1 MQRGPAAFIGLGEI
15 VMYKVLLVDDEILI
29 RERISQRIPWESL
42 GYELKG
48 TCENGKEAIEF
59 MERQPVDLVLTD
71 ICMPYVDGLE
81 LAKYLYENEK
91 RTKVVII
98 TGYDEFEYA
107 KKAVEY
113 RVLSYVLKP
122 VTSVELIEK
131 LEEAKKILD
140 SEEANFQ
147 VRTYYEGSYPLLKNQ
162 FLLELSKGRFYEE
175 GIEEKLKEFHI
186 DFQGECYCVAL
197 LYPRIQPDKKEL
209 SHMASLIAR
218 EAGEDVL
225 SFEGDDHNIILYV
238 KKKNSSELKKDMAFI
253 CEAAARWVEKEFHT
267 PVFSLIGTCVFRL
280 GGIGFSYEK
289 AMELKEYIYLERD
302 QGIYE
307 WDKYQ
312 KYKLSAQGMIC
323 ENDREKRI
331 VLAVRSNLS
340 EEVQREITSIRREC
354 RVRWIPKNKVVV
366 LYQSLIL
373 AVMNFFERLNIV
385 DDAFLLKE
393 QEIISG
399 LFGCTYISEMEK
411 KVLEF
416 FQMAV
421 ELMNSNRGNYGDHQ
435 AIAALE
441 YINSHY
447 GDCDLSLQEICE
459 KLAISVSY
467 FSSAFKNY
475 TGMTFVEAL
484 TKKRMEKA
492 MELMENTSLR
502 TYEIAEKCGYSD
514 ANYFSNIFKR
524 TTHMTPRDYVRTR
537 MNRKGTY
544 ESQNQV

>member
-1 MQRGPAAFIGLGEI
+1 
-15 VMYKVLLVDDEILI
+15 MYKVLLVDDEILI

-42 GYELKG
+42 GYELRG

-59 MERQPVDLVLTD
+59 MEKQPVDLVLTD

-122 VTSVELIEK
+122 VTAVELIEK
-131 LEEAKKILD
+131 LEEAKKTLE
-140 SEEANFQ
+140 SEEANLQ
-147 VRTYYEGSYPLLKNQ
+147 VRTYYEGSFPLLKNQ
-162 FLLELSKGRFYEE
+162 FLLQLSKGKFQEE
-175 GIEEKLKEFHI
+175 EIEEKLKEFHI
-186 DFQGECYCVAL
+186 DFQGECYCTAL
-197 LYPRIQPDKKEL
+197 LYPRAEL
-209 SHMASLIAR
+209 EKRELAQMSSLINR

-225 SFEGDDHNIILYV
+225 AFEGDDNNIILYV
-238 KKKNSSELKKDMAFI
+238 KKKNSSQLKKDMAHI
-253 CEAAARWVEKEFHT
+253 CEAAAKSFERELNT
-267 PVFSLIGTCVFRL
+267 QVFSLIGTCVFRL
-280 GGIGFSYEK
+280 GGMGLSYEK
-289 AMELKEYIYLERD
+289 AMELKEYLYLERD
-302 QGIYE
+302 KGIYE

-312 KYKLSAQGMIC
+312 KYKRSTQGMIC

-340 EEVQREITSIRREC
+340 EEVMKEVCGVRAEC
-354 RVRWIPKNKVVV
+354 VVRWIAKNKVVV

-385 DDAFLLKE
+385 DDAFFLKE

-416 FQMAV
+416 FEMAV
-421 ELMNSNRGNYGDHQ
+421 EIMNSNRGNYGDHQ
-435 AIAALE
+435 AMAALE

-447 GDCDLSLQEICE
+447 ADCDLSLQEICE

-484 TKKRMEKA
+484 TKRRMEKA
-492 MELMENTSLR
+492 IELLENTSLK
-502 TYEIAEKCGYSD
+502 TYEIAEKCGYND
-514 ANYFSNIFKR
+514 ANYFSAIFKR
-524 TTHMTPRDYVRTR
+524 TTKMTPREYARTL

-544 ESQNQV
+544 EKQDQI

>member
-1 MQRGPAAFIGLGEI
+1 
-15 VMYKVLLVDDEILI
+15 MYKVLLVDDEILI

-59 MERQPVDLVLTD
+59 MESQPVDLVLTD

-238 KKKNSSELKKDMAFI
+238 KKKNSSELKKDIAFI
-253 CEAAARWVEKEFHT
+253 CEAAARWVEHEFHT

-441 YINSHY
+441 YINSNY

>member
-1 MQRGPAAFIGLGEI
+1 
-15 VMYKVLLVDDEILI
+15 MYKVLLVDDEILI

-253 CEAAARWVEKEFHT
+253 CEATARWVEKEFHT

-354 RVRWIPKNKVVV
+354 KVRWIPKNKVVV

>member
-1 MQRGPAAFIGLGEI
+1 
-15 VMYKVLLVDDEILI
+15 MYKVLLVDDEILI

-42 GYELKG
+42 GYELRG

-59 MERQPVDLVLTD
+59 MEKQPVDLVLTD

-122 VTSVELIEK
+122 VTAVELIEK
-131 LEEAKKILD
+131 LEEAKKTLD
-140 SEEANFQ
+140 SEEANLQ
-147 VRTYYEGSYPLLKNQ
+147 VRTYYEGSFPLLKNQ
-162 FLLELSKGRFYEE
+162 FLLQLSKGKFQEE
-175 GIEEKLKEFHI
+175 EIEEKLKEFHI
-186 DFQGECYCVAL
+186 DFQGECYCTAL
-197 LYPRIQPDKKEL
+197 LYPRVGLEKREL
-209 SHMASLIAR
+209 AQMSSLINR

-225 SFEGDDHNIILYV
+225 AFEGDDNNIILYV
-238 KKKNSSELKKDMAFI
+238 KKKNSSQLKKDMSHI
-253 CEAAARWVEKEFHT
+253 CEAAAKSSERELNIQ
-267 PVFSLIGTCVFRL
+267 VFSLIGTCVFHL
-280 GGIGFSYEK
+280 GGMGFSYEK
-289 AMELKEYIYLERD
+289 AMELKEYLYLERD
-302 QGIYE
+302 KGIYE

-340 EEVQREITSIRREC
+340 EEVMKEVCGIREEC
-354 RVRWIPKNKVVV
+354 VERWIAKNKVVV

-385 DDAFLLKE
+385 DDAFFLKE

-416 FQMAV
+416 FEMAV
-421 ELMNSNRGNYGDHQ
+421 DMMNSNRGNYGDHQ
-435 AIAALE
+435 AMAALE

-447 GDCDLSLQEICE
+447 ADCDLSLQEICE

-484 TKKRMEKA
+484 TKRRMEKA
-492 MELMENTSLR
+492 IELLENTSLK
-502 TYEIAEKCGYSD
+502 TYEIAEKCGYND
-514 ANYFSNIFKR
+514 ANYFSAIFKR
-524 TTHMTPRDYVRTR
+524 TTKMTPREYARTLIS
-537 MNRKGTY
+537 RKGTY
-544 ESQNQV
+544 EKQNRI

>member
-1 MQRGPAAFIGLGEI
+1 
-15 VMYKVLLVDDEILI
+15 
-29 RERISQRIPWESL
+29 
-42 GYELKG
+42 
-48 TCENGKEAIEF
+48 
-59 MERQPVDLVLTD
+59 
-71 ICMPYVDGLE
+71 
-81 LAKYLYENEK
+81 
-91 RTKVVII
+91 
-98 TGYDEFEYA
+98 
-107 KKAVEY
+107 
-113 RVLSYVLKP
+113 
-122 VTSVELIEK
+122 
-131 LEEAKKILD
+131 
-140 SEEANFQ
+140 
-147 VRTYYEGSYPLLKNQ
+147 
-162 FLLELSKGRFYEE
+162 
-175 GIEEKLKEFHI
+175 
-186 DFQGECYCVAL
+186 
-197 LYPRIQPDKKEL
+197 
-209 SHMASLIAR
+209 
-218 EAGEDVL
+218 
-225 SFEGDDHNIILYV
+225 
-238 KKKNSSELKKDMAFI
+238 
-253 CEAAARWVEKEFHT
+253 
-267 PVFSLIGTCVFRL
+267 
-280 GGIGFSYEK
+280 
-289 AMELKEYIYLERD
+289 
-302 QGIYE
+302 
-307 WDKYQ
+307 
-312 KYKLSAQGMIC
+312 
-323 ENDREKRI
+323 
-331 VLAVRSNLS
+331 
-340 EEVQREITSIRREC
+340 
-354 RVRWIPKNKVVV
+354 
-366 LYQSLIL
+366 
-373 AVMNFFERLNIV
+373 MNFFERLNIV